1 MPDKL
6 KIILLKSKQNYT
18 TARLNTLIDETALL
32 DRIAKALNFGTDIL
46 ELEFDDVVFVNAIEI
61 GKKIKLLCA
70 EFNSLLIIKE
80 RSDIA
85 FVLEADGIAL
95 NSSSIDIHSAKHILG
110 ENVLIGY
117 NANTLEEAYTA
128 ESLGADYIISNSNIN
143 VKIPVFSQ
151 KALS

>member
-6 KIILLKSKQNYT
+6 KAILLKSKQNYT
-18 TARLNTLIDETALL
+18 TAHINSIIDESDFL
-32 DRIAKALNFGTDIL
+32 DHIARSLSIGTDIL
-46 ELEFDDVVFVNAIEI
+46 ELEFDNVIFVKAIEI

-85 FVLEADGIAL
+85 FVLEADGIVL

-117 NANTLEEAYTA
+117 NVNTLDEAYTA
-128 ESLGADYIISNSNIN
+128 ESLGADYIVSDKKIN